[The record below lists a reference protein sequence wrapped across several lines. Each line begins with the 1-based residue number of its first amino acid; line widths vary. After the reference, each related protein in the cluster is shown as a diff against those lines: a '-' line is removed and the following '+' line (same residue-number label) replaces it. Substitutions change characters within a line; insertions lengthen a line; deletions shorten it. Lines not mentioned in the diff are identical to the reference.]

1 MALKVKELFYKEIED
16 EQGTGSTVKVR
27 DSIVK
32 PLKTGGQVNQYEHY
46 NDFEYH

>member
-16 EQGTGSTVKVR
+16 EHTGSTVKVR
-27 DSIVK
+27 DSIAK
-32 PLKTGGQVNQYEHY
+32 PLKTGGQVNQYDHY